1 MLSVPAAGA
10 LNAASKKA
18 TKLKNRQGN
27 CWTLDDFTHYYRRR
41 RRYQTRHSLS
51 EGLFFT
57 AWGRRP
63 SRRSTDG
70 RESEKKLKYKYIYLC
85 AKIQGEQKKNKATDR
100 QALIYFRLR
109 WRDDE
114 GTCRAIHIKKSNRR
128 RNSMHPSADHLKSIY
143 NIYTTPV
150 GPQNAYSE
158 NKTKQQQTKCC
169 LPQCCTFKPPAFH

>member
-10 LNAASKKA
+10 LNAASKNGKNSPRKLLNPWWFYTLLPP
-18 TKLKNRQGN
+18 TKEIPNTPQFVWGSFFYRMREEAKSTVDW
-27 CWTLDDFTHYYRRR
+27 WTG
-41 RRYQTRHSLS
+41 
-51 EGLFFT
+51 E
-57 AWGRRP
+57 W
-63 SRRSTDG
+63 
-70 RESEKKLKYKYIYLC
+70 KKVKYKYIYLC

>member
-10 LNAASKKA
+10 LNAASKKGKNSPRKLLNPWWFYTLLPP
-18 TKLKNRQGN
+18 TKEIPNTPQFFWGSFFLP
-27 CWTLDDFTHYYRRR
+27 H
-41 RRYQTRHSLS
+41 
-51 EGLFFT
+51 EG
-57 AWGRRP
+57 GGQV
-63 SRRSTDG
+63 DG
-70 RESEKKLKYKYIYLC
+70 RLMDRRVQKKLNISIYVYVQ
-85 AKIQGEQKKNKATDR
+85 KSRVNKKNKAKDR